1 MNLKLHAGTEAG
13 EQHKF
18 LYKYRINALF
28 YQKNPAWI
36 RKVEG
41 CIFFCIDALFRK
53 NYNKIIRTK
62 NLYFHTGYE
71 NIC

>member
-1 MNLKLHAGTEAG
+1 MHC
-13 EQHKF
+13 F
-18 LYKYRINALF
+18 IMRI
-28 YQKNPAWI
+28 QSGSGMVK
-36 RKVEG
+36 G

>member
-1 MNLKLHAGTEAG
+1 MQERKPGSSINFK
-13 EQHKF
+13 
-18 LYKYRINALF
+18 YKYRINALF
-28 YQKNPAWI
+28 YRKNPAWI

-53 NYNKIIRTK
+53 NYNKIIRKK

>member
-1 MNLKLHAGTEAG
+1 MQERKPGSSINFK
-13 EQHKF
+13 
-18 LYKYRINALF
+18 YKYRINALF

-36 RKVEG
+36 RKG
-41 CIFFCIDALFRK
+41 RRMHFFCIDALFRK
-53 NYNKIIRTK
+53 NYNKIIRKK

>member
-1 MNLKLHAGTEAG
+1 MQERKPGSSINFK
-13 EQHKF
+13 
-18 LYKYRINALF
+18 YKYRINALF

-36 RKVEG
+36 RKGSGKVEG

-53 NYNKIIRTK
+53 NYNKIIRKK

>member
-1 MNLKLHAGTEAG
+1 MQERKPGSSINFK
-13 EQHKF
+13 
-18 LYKYRINALF
+18 YKYRINACF
-28 YQKNPAWI
+28 I
-36 RKVEG
+36 RRIQLGSGKVEG

-53 NYNKIIRTK
+53 NYNKIIRKK

>member
-1 MNLKLHAGTEAG
+1 MQERKPGSSINFK
-13 EQHKF
+13 
-18 LYKYRINALF
+18 YKYRINALF

-53 NYNKIIRTK
+53 NYNKIIRDNEFVYPYRLLK
-62 NLYFHTGYE
+62 YMLRR
-71 NIC
+71 